1 MVGYKT
7 MKKKKN
13 NKINNSGKK
22 KKIIKTVAIAGGA
35 TMLAINVLSSDSFKA
50 KEIGYP
56 QFEKLVDKNSIEEI
70 RFSNSNETLYITDKD
85 GNIFKTVSPGYENFR
100 KDHLDKG
107 IKFSEDKSISLSTA
121 VIIGVNLAIFAKLSE
136 NMNLGK
142 KSSKKLGKDDIPKD
156 TFEEIVGLDDEK
168 KELQLAI
175 KYLENPTQ
183 FESVGA
189 KMSNGILFYGPPG
202 TGKTKLAKAVAGTAK
217 VPFFSISGSEFV
229 ELYAGMGARKVRSLF
244 KEARKNAPCVI
255 FIDEIDAIG
264 KKRSDAGSGGADSER
279 DQTLNEL
286 LKQLDG
292 FENNEGILV
301 ISATNRIETLDPAL
315 IRPKRFGKHIKIA
328 TPKNKEERLKILE
341 LYASNKTVD
350 DGVLEH
356 MARTSLGFSGA
367 ELESYMNDCALTQ
380 IMEGK
385 DSIDLGIAESAL
397 FKILTKGSK
406 IHSKERKDMDNK
418 ITSWHE
424 AGHALSSY
432 LCGEEV
438 LQVTIT
444 GSSSGIGGFSLS
456 VDDEDSHVKLSDLR
470 NRVKVLYSGI
480 IAESFIL
487 GEDITT
493 GACSDIEKASKI
505 ISDMIIEYGMNK
517 DRSLLNLKVIKDE
530 EQLKREAKALSEELY
545 SEALDDLTKNKDI
558 LENIA
563 NALLEKETLY
573 DTDINEIVSNH
584 KDVTLAY

>member
-1 MVGYKT
+1 MVDYKT

-13 NKINNSGKK
+13 NKINNSG

-35 TMLAINVLSSDSFKA
+35 TMLAINVLSSDTFKA

-56 QFEKLVDKNSIEEI
+56 QFEKLVAKNSIEEI
-70 RFSNSNETLYITDKD
+70 KFSSDSETLYITDKD
-85 GNIFKTVSPGYENFR
+85 GNIFKTISPDYENFR
-100 KDHLDKG
+100 KDHLAKG
-107 IKFSEDKSISLSTA
+107 IKFKEDKSLSPGYVLSLAVSVAILST
-121 VIIGVNLAIFAKLSE
+121 LHKQ
-136 NMNLGK
+136 MNLGK
-142 KSSKKLGKDDIPKD
+142 NSAKKLNKNDIPKD
-156 TFEEIVGLDDEK
+156 TFEEIIGLDDEK

-175 KYLENPTQ
+175 KYLKNPTL
-183 FESVGA
+183 FENVGA

-264 KKRSDAGSGGADSER
+264 KKRSDVDSGGTDSER

-315 IRPKRFGKHIKIA
+315 IRPKRFGKHIKIP
-328 TPKNKEERLKILE
+328 TPRNKDERLKILE
-341 LYASNKTVD
+341 LYASNKTIN
-350 DGVLEH
+350 DGVLEY
-356 MARTSLGFSGA
+356 MARTSIGFSGA
-367 ELESYMNDCALTQ
+367 ELESYMNDCALNQ
-380 IMEGK
+380 IMEDK
-385 DSIDLGIAESAL
+385 DSIDLDIAESVL

-406 IHSKERKDMDNK
+406 IHSKERKNKDNK

-456 VDDEDSHVKLSDLR
+456 IDEEDSHVKLSDLR
-470 NRVKVLYSGI
+470 NRVKILYSGI

-545 SEALDDLTKNKDI
+545 SEALNDLTKHKDI
-558 LENIA
+558 LEDIA

-573 DTDINEIVSNH
+573 DTDIYEIVSNYR
-584 KDVTLAY
+584 D